1 MRWTCRAC
9 ISDLPCSSPRFRS
22 TPNEACGG
30 CQIHVTDRLT
40 FRPVITGVALIQ
52 TFRRFDRSKFAWRQ
66 PPHEYEQEKL
76 PIDILA
82 GSDLLRTQIESDV
95 SLGEIAASWRPNE
108 AAFRSFEGSF
118 CCIASRA
125 VLPS

>member
-1 MRWTCRAC
+1 
-9 ISDLPCSSPRFRS
+9 
-22 TPNEACGG
+22 
-30 CQIHVTDRLT
+30 VTDRLT
-40 FRPVITGVALIQ
+40 FRPVNTGVALIQ

-66 PPHEYEQEKL
+66 PPYEYEQEKL

-108 AAFRSFEGSF
+108 AAFRKLRGQFLLY
-118 CCIASRA
+118 RK
-125 VLPS
+125 